1 MRKAVWVGAVLFT
14 LLVVGVLVLFLV
26 DFDSPTL
33 GARLLREVSARAGI
47 QITAEGFH
55 LNLARGLRLDKVRLV
70 TESPSGRLTVTADG
84 LLAEHRL
91 APLLRGKV
99 EVDRVILYT
108 PRIELVTPPTAGAKP
123 PAPIPISPRLPETVP
138 AAENTQASNIALR
151 VGRIKLENGVLLT
164 RTEGSQT
171 ADVEIRG
178 LGVEL
183 RDLAMD
189 SAAPTAVQ
197 AFSAAGDL
205 RTAEILVGGL
215 RAVEGAGQIKLGA
228 GHFRLEK
235 FNLKLPQGPF
245 LLGEFDADLNRDP
258 FAYRFACQLDPLDTN
273 SVLTAGKAKGF
284 GPGKLVF
291 TARGTGTETR
301 DMIGDGTLAIAAG
314 QVPGSPVFAGI
325 EAILGRA
332 RLTGSAYAPFTVRFH
347 IERDRLAV
355 EPFELRTSVLALGLH
370 GWADLAGPVDLR
382 IAVKAPRP
390 GEPRPRLLTEP
401 RRRRRRRHGHHPPPR
416 HRHPRSPPRHRRHR
430 SPARHGRRHRPP
442 GDRAPS
448 EAGSGEAAGKDLREP
463 IVEEWG

>member
-14 LLVVGVLVLFLV
+14 LLAVGVLVLFWV
-26 DFDSPTL
+26 DFDSPAL
-33 GARLLREVSARAGI
+33 GARLLREVSARAGV

-55 LNLARGLRLDKVRLV
+55 LNLVRGLRLDKVRLV

-91 APLLRGKV
+91 APLLRGKI
-99 EVDRVILYT
+99 EVDRVVLYT
-108 PRIELVTPPTAGAKP
+108 PRIELVTPPTAGAQP
-123 PAPIPISPRLPETVP
+123 PAAIPVSPRLPETVP
-138 AAENTQASNIALR
+138 AAPGQESAEAASSNIALR
-151 VGRIKLENGVLLT
+151 VGRIKLEDGVLLT

-171 ADVEIRG
+171 AEVEIRG

-183 RDLAMD
+183 RDLALD

-197 AFSAAGDL
+197 AFSAEGDL

-273 SVLTAGKAKGF
+273 GVLTAGKAKGF

-314 QVPGSPVFAGI
+314 QVPGSPVFTGI

-332 RLTGSAYAPFTVRFH
+332 RLTGSSYAPFTVRFH
-347 IERDRLAV
+347 IEHDRLAV

-382 IAVKAPRP
+382 IAVKAPRDLVSLARVSSQVLDAVAADGMVTIP
-390 GEPRPRLLTEP
+390 LRVTGTPDRPHVT
-401 RRRRRRRHGHHPPPR
+401 
-416 HRHPRSPPRHRRHR
+416 
-430 SPARHGRRHRPP
+430 A
-442 GDRAPS
+442 DS
-448 EAGSGEAAGKDLREP
+448 EALRAMGGAMVRREIEHQVRRGVGKLLGR
-463 IVEEWG
+463 IFGN